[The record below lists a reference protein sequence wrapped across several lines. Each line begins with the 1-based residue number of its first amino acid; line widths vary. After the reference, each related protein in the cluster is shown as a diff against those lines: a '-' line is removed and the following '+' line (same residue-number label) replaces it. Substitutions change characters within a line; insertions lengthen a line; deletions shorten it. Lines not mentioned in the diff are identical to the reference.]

1 MYQQALAISPE
12 YAQAWEALGKSYL
25 NQTARGM
32 RDTEEGTRLAREA
45 TNHALAID
53 PDLPG
58 AYSDLAWI
66 ANAYDRDMAASV
78 RYTERAL
85 ALNSG
90 NIDVLFIAGLG
101 ARSLGRPDLATTI
114 YRRIVA
120 LDPANPGAYGQLGKA
135 LVFSGHEAEA
145 IASFR
150 KLIELSPGFA
160 GVRHWLSLVLL
171 KDGHDRAG
179 AEQALALAADEPG
192 SCYRLETLAMAY
204 HALGRT
210 TESDAAMAELTTQC
224 EEPASYNIA
233 YAYAFRGDADQAFAW
248 LEKALQHN
256 DSGLT
261 EVVSQPMFA
270 PIHND
275 PRWLPFLRK
284 LGRAPEQLAAIPF
297 SVMLPQ

>member
-1 MYQQALAISPE
+1 
-12 YAQAWEALGKSYL
+12 
-25 NQTARGM
+25 M

-45 TNHALAID
+45 TNRALAIN
-53 PDLPG
+53 PEAAG

-85 ALNSG
+85 ALNAG
-90 NIDVLFIAGLG
+90 NIDVLFIAGLT
-101 ARSLGRPDLATTI
+101 ARSLGRPDVATRI

-135 LVFSGHEAEA
+135 LVFSGHEDEA

-150 KLIELSPGFA
+150 KLIELSPAFG

-179 AEQALALAADEPG
+179 AEQALALAADEP
-192 SCYRLETLAMAY
+192 SESYRLETVAMAN
-204 HALGRT
+204 HALGNT
-210 TESDAAMAELTTQC
+210 AESDAAMAILTAKY
-224 EEPASYNIA
+224 EEGASYNIA
-233 YAYAFRGDADQAFAW
+233 YAYAFRGQADEAFVW
-248 LEKALQHN
+248 LDKALQHR

-261 EVVSQPMFA
+261 EVISQPMFA
-270 PIHND
+270 SIRGD
-275 PRWLPFLRK
+275 PRWVEFLRK
-284 LGRAPEQLAAIPF
+284 FGRAPEQIAAIPF
-297 SVMLPQ
+297 TVALPNLEAR